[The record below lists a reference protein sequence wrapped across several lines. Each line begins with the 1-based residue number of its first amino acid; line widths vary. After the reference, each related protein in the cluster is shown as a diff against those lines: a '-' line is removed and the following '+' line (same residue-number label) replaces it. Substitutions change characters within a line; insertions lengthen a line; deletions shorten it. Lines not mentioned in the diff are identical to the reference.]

1 MQEDKN
7 VQKRIHNIV
16 IENRRKM
23 TVSAVSDVDSFDEGL
38 ITMYTDM
45 GQLTIKGENLHINKL
60 SVESGDVE
68 IEGTIYALVYTNTT
82 ANKGG
87 FISKLFR

>member
-7 VQKRIHNIV
+7 AQKRIHNIV
-16 IENRRKM
+16 IENRKKM
-23 TVSAVSDVDSFDEGL
+23 TISAVSDVYSFDEGL

-68 IEGTIYALVYTNTT
+68 IEGTVYALVYTNTT

>member
-1 MQEDKN
+1 MQEEKN
-7 VQKRIHNIV
+7 AQKRIHNIV
-16 IENRRKM
+16 IENRKKM

-68 IEGTIYALVYTNTT
+68 IEGTVYALVYTNTT

>member
-7 VQKRIHNIV
+7 AQKRIHNIV
-16 IENRRKM
+16 IENRKKM
-23 TVSAVSDVDSFDEGL
+23 TISAVSDVDSFDEGL

-68 IEGTIYALVYTNTT
+68 IEGTIFALVYTNAT

-87 FISKLFR
+87 FVSKLFR

>member
-7 VQKRIHNIV
+7 AQKRIHNIV
-16 IENRRKM
+16 IENRKKM

-68 IEGTIYALVYTNTT
+68 IEGTVYALVYTNTT

>member
-7 VQKRIHNIV
+7 AQKRIHNIV
-16 IENRRKM
+16 IENRKKM

-68 IEGTIYALVYTNTT
+68 IEGTVYALVYTNTT

-87 FISKLFR
+87 LISKLFR

>member
-7 VQKRIHNIV
+7 AQKRIHNIV
-16 IENRRKM
+16 IENRKKM

-82 ANKGG
+82 VNKGG